1 MQSAPPKLGTLLQE
15 YGLITEEQ
23 IQYAVQEQKATG
35 ERLGE
40 CLIRLGLLIDT
51 DLARALAKQVG
62 LPFIDLRTF
71 VPDRE
76 VLGRIPGQAA
86 RQSQILPLRIENG
99 HINVAVAD
107 PFNSVVSDTVF
118 RIASLPSNIYV
129 AAGNELRKAI
139 EKFYY
144 LLEHPVDEE
153 IEAETLRLRAS
164 PGADADVKNLLNMLL
179 TSAVSSRAT
188 DIHITPSD
196 VSTRIMLRID
206 GVMRLVHVF
215 PGNLHKRLITNVKVR
230 AGMDISEQRK
240 PQDGRMTFEFL
251 GDLFDIRVSSA
262 RTNFGENIVLRLLP
276 SKGNR
281 ALGMR
286 DLGFEPEQAEQLR
299 LLFGNPYGM
308 VLVTGPTGSGKTSTL
323 YAALRTQDAIG
334 KNIVTIEDP
343 IEYEFLMIRQTQVN
357 RNAGYTF
364 STAIRTFMRQDPDVI
379 LVGEIRDEET
389 AIMATRAAL
398 TGHLLLSTLHTNTSI
413 GALARMRD
421 LGISP
426 YLLAN
431 SLSGILA
438 QRLVRRLCPN
448 CKQPYS
454 PPEELIR
461 ASNLPPGHTYY
472 RPGRCDQCRDTGYL
486 GRLAIAEILIVS
498 GDIVHMIARD
508 APLGEIEHYVR
519 DQGFVG
525 LAETGRRKVLD
536 GSTSIEEL
544 TRVIG

>member
-51 DLARALAKQVG
+51 DLARALAKQAG

-86 RQSQILPLRIENG
+86 RHSQILPLRIENG
-99 HINVAVAD
+99 NINVAVAD

-118 RIASLPSNIYV
+118 RIAGLPSNTYV
-129 AAGNELRKAI
+129 AAGTELRKAI

-164 PGADADVKNLLNMLL
+164 PGVDADVKSLLNMLL

-299 LLFGNPYGM
+299 SLFGSPYGM
-308 VLVTGPTGSGKTSTL
+308 ALVTGPTGSGKTTTL

-334 KNIVTIEDP
+334 KNIITIEDP

-357 RNAGYTF
+357 KKAGYTF
-364 STAIRTFMRQDPDVI
+364 SSAIRTFMRQDPDVI

-389 AIMATRAAL
+389 AILATRAAL

-413 GALARMRD
+413 GALARLKD

-431 SLSGILA
+431 SLSGVLA
-438 QRLVRRLCPN
+438 QRLIRRLCPN

-461 ASNLPPGHTYY
+461 ASNLPPDHTYY
-472 RPGRCDQCRDTGYL
+472 RPGCCDQCRDTGYL

-508 APLGEIEHYVR
+508 APLGEIEDYVR
-519 DQGFVG
+519 DQGVVD
-525 LAETGRRKVLD
+525 LAEAGRRKVLD